1 MVTTGALIHG
11 DQDRHLKFFK
21 EEHPIALQL
30 GGSDPDELA
39 KCAAI
44 AEGYG
49 YDEINLNV
57 GCPSGTHFKRTQ
69 NSARYS
75 DALYRGKNA
84 DWINCI
90 SLPSAGNEMQRFC
103 PLLAYISAF
112 V

>member
-1 MVTTGALIHG
+1 MTSVYLLYWFKSTNTDAVYLFTRLYTEMVTTGALIHG

-57 GCPSGTHFKRTQ
+57 GCPSGTHFKIRQ
-69 NSARYS
+69 
-75 DALYRGKNA
+75 K
-84 DWINCI
+84 
-90 SLPSAGNEMQRFC
+90 
-103 PLLAYISAF
+103 
-112 V
+112 